1 MNLNMTEKIS
11 NRTNKSIK
19 EFENPVKNNQTA
31 GGRKTRRRLLK
42 HRRKTKRVRFA
53 I

>member
-1 MNLNMTEKIS
+1 MAEQIS

-19 EFENPVKNNQTA
+19 EFENPVKIQAA